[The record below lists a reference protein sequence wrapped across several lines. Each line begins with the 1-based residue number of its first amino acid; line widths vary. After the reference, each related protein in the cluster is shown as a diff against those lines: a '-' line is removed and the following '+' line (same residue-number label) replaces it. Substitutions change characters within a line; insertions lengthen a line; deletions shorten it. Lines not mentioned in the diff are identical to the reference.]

1 MDQLQ
6 ISARFPHIDPAHLV
20 EFKGVAA
27 ELVAL
32 ARAEPGTLHYAL
44 FLNADETV
52 GVIREVYVDSNAV
65 LAHLAGSG
73 AVLGRLIALGGGV
86 QIECFG
92 APSPALIAASAALA
106 PTVYTF
112 VDSKYGPC
120 CMAVPWFPRAELRG
134 RARVRAKL
142 AA

>member
-6 ISARFPHIDPAHLV
+6 ISVRFPHIDPAQLA
-20 EFKGVAA
+20 EFKDVGA

-32 ARAEPGTLHYAL
+32 ARAEPGTLHYSV
-44 FLNADETV
+44 FLSADETV

-65 LAHLAGSG
+65 LAHWAGSG

-92 APSPALIAASAALA
+92 TPSPALIAAAAALA
-106 PTVYTF
+106 PTVYTY
-112 VDSKYGPC
+112 VDSK
-120 CMAVPWFPRAELRG
+120 
-134 RARVRAKL
+134 
-142 AA
+142 